1 MAGFLPLPENSKK
14 YFNPDEPSRD
24 QGKYYLKLLQFSKG
38 RVFVFCCLWC
48 MRKQRRRLE
57 LRMNMH
63 FNDKAARSF
72 IPNFRSLKAIS
83 ILPPLRRALALV
95 FLINTGVQKPARGS
109 ETRAVL
115 EKWATFCMNMRQTE
129 AVACLSRGGPP
140 PPQPHRL
147 LSPPPRPS
155 GTQICAL
162 FILPLAP
169 RAHALKYVDRWMDT
183 AMQIVSSWL
192 QNVRGNHIFPS
203 FPSGILN
210 TQNQVNFSISTEVSN
225 HSTLQVSLNS
235 KRRRY

>member
-14 YFNPDEPSRD
+14 YFNPDKPFRD

-38 RVFVFCCLWC
+38 RAFVFCCLRC
-48 MRKQRRRLE
+48 MRKQRRHLE

-72 IPNFRSLKAIS
+72 IPNFRSLNAIS
-83 ILPPLRRALALV
+83 ILPPLRRAPASV
-95 FLINTGVQKPARGS
+95 FLINTGIQKPARGS

-115 EKWATFCMNMRQTE
+115 EKWATFSMNMRQTE
-129 AVACLSRGGPP
+129 AVACLSRGGPS
-140 PPQPHRL
+140 RSL
-147 LSPPPRPS
+147 TDLCLPPPRSS

-192 QNVRGNHIFPS
+192 QNVRGNHIFPQLPLRH
-203 FPSGILN
+203 FKY
-210 TQNQVNFSISTEVSN
+210 
-225 HSTLQVSLNS
+225 S
-235 KRRRY
+235 KPGEFFHFHWS

>member
-140 PPQPHRL
+140 PRSL
-147 LSPPPRPS
+147 TDFCLPRPGLQGPRS
-155 GTQICAL
+155 VHYSFCLWRPEHTLSNMWTDGWTQLC
-162 FILPLAP
+162 
-169 RAHALKYVDRWMDT
+169 K
-183 AMQIVSSWL
+183 
-192 QNVRGNHIFPS
+192 
-203 FPSGILN
+203 
-210 TQNQVNFSISTEVSN
+210 
-225 HSTLQVSLNS
+225 
-235 KRRRY
+235 